1 MKEKIMSNIT
11 DQTAETTVPAQD
23 ELTVLKQRAASLG
36 IKHHPTIGLVKLRE
50 KVNAAMSDAPVV
62 EEELALK
69 TESTPLVETKIQM
82 HTRLR
87 REATALVRVVV
98 NCMNPQKKEWEGE
111 IFTVGNSAVGSIKKY
126 VPFNNDEGWH
136 VPRMILSMMEERK
149 CQIFV
154 NSTNHKGQKIKTA
167 KLINEFAIQELAP
180 LTGAELKDL
189 ATKQAL
195 NHSID
200 R

>member
-1 MKEKIMSNIT
+1 MTNNT

-23 ELTVLKQRAASLG
+23 ELTVLKQRAVSLG
-36 IKHHPTIGLVKLRE
+36 IAHHPSIGLVKLRE
-50 KVNAAMSDAPVV
+50 KVNAAMSDAPV
-62 EEELALK
+62 EEEVSPVVQ
-69 TESTPLVETKIQM
+69 TSPLVETTIQM

-136 VPRMILSMMEERK
+136 VPRMILSMMRERK

-154 NSTNHKGQKIKTA
+154 NSTNHKGQKIKSA
-167 KLINEFAIQELAP
+167 KLINEFAIQELVP